1 MLDASSPSLTTEA
14 DSAPR
19 EVQRPVRWTCVLP
32 FFNEAQSLPRTLNS
46 LAGQNEPFDLV
57 LVDNGSTDGSA
68 EVAQSMAEK
77 LGLDHRLLAETRVGK
92 VAALAAGIAVAAT
105 IMIATCDAD
114 TFYPPDY
121 LDMGAQ
127 LLLRDGFVAAG
138 AFIAPEASQNAS
150 RSFAVIRRW
159 LAALLWPRHC
169 HTGGAGQ
176 MFRADALSRVGGFC
190 VDRWNLVLEDHEI
203 FARLSGIGRIGYSRS
218 LWCKPMS
225 RKHRRRKVGW
235 SRAEQ
240 LLYHVT
246 PERQQTAF
254 FSVFLGPRLHRRGQ
268 SSEKLRAD
276 LRPQ

>member
-1 MLDASSPSLTTEA
+1 MLAASSPSLTTGA
-14 DSAPR
+14 DSAPLASP
-19 EVQRPVRWTCVLP
+19 RPVRWTCVLP
-32 FFNEAQSLPRTLNS
+32 FFNEAKSLPRTLIS
-46 LAGQNEPFDLV
+46 LADQNEPFDLV

-68 EVAQSMAEK
+68 EVARAVADD
-77 LGLDHRLLAETRVGK
+77 LGLEHRLLAESRVGK

-127 LLLRDGFVAAG
+127 LLLRDGFVAVG

-150 RSFAVIRRW
+150 RSFAVLRRW

-176 MFRADALSRVGGFC
+176 MFRSDALRRVGGFC

-218 LWCKPMS
+218 LWCKPIS

-246 PERQQTAF
+246 PERRQSAF
-254 FSVFLGPRLHRRGQ
+254 FSKFLGPRLRRRGQ

-276 LRPQ
+276 LPPQ

>member
-1 MLDASSPSLTTEA
+1 MLVASSPSPATEA
-14 DSAPR
+14 EIAPDGSP
-19 EVQRPVRWTCVLP
+19 RPVRWTCVLP
-32 FFNEAQSLPRTLNS
+32 FFNEAKSLPRTLIS
-46 LAGQNEPFDLV
+46 LAGQNEKFDLV

-68 EVAQSMAEK
+68 EVAQAMAED
-77 LGLDHRLLAETRVGK
+77 LGLEHRLVAESKVGK
-92 VAALAAGIAVAAT
+92 VAALAAGIALAAT

-121 LDMGAQ
+121 LDLGAQ

-138 AFIAPEASQNAS
+138 AFIAPETSHNAS

-176 MFRADALSRVGGFC
+176 MFRADALRRVGGFC
-190 VDRWNLVLEDHEI
+190 VERWNLVLEDHEI

-218 LWCKPMS
+218 LWCKPIS

-235 SRAEQ
+235 SRTEQ

-246 PERQQTAF
+246 PDDKQSAF
-254 FSVFLGPRLHRRGQ
+254 FSKFLGPRLRRRGRG
-268 SSEKLRAD
+268 SEKLRAD
-276 LRPQ
+276 LPAE

>member
-1 MLDASSPSLTTEA
+1 M
-14 DSAPR
+14 
-19 EVQRPVRWTCVLP
+19 P
-32 FFNEAQSLPRTLNS
+32 FFNEAQSLPRTLTS

-68 EVAQSMAEK
+68 AVAQAVAEN
-77 LGLDHRLLAETRVGK
+77 LGLEHRLLAESRVGK

-127 LLLRDGFVAAG
+127 LLLRDGFVAVG

-176 MFRADALSRVGGFC
+176 MFRADALRRVGGFC

-218 LWCKPMS
+218 LWCKPIS

-246 PERQQTAF
+246 PERRQTAF
-254 FSVFLGPRLHRRGQ
+254 FSGFLGPRLHRRGQ
-268 SSEKLRAD
+268 TSEKLRAD
-276 LRPQ
+276 LPPQ